1 MQRYVNNKNQQK
13 AIKGKIHPK
22 YAKPKPFLPTLR
34 TEAPEKITWH
44 LVYDYVTFH
53 PTYFT
58 GTLRMERM

>member
-1 MQRYVNNKNQQK
+1 MQRYVNNSQQK
-13 AIKGKIHPK
+13 AKAKAKPVK

-34 TEAPEKITWH
+34 KEAPEKITWH
-44 LVYDYVTFH
+44 LVYDNVTFH

>member
-1 MQRYVNNKNQQK
+1 MQRYVNNSQQK
-13 AIKGKIHPK
+13 AMAKTKPTK

-44 LVYDYVTFH
+44 LVYDNVTFH

>member
-1 MQRYVNNKNQQK
+1 MQRYVNNSQQK
-13 AIKGKIHPK
+13 AKAK
-22 YAKPKPFLPTLR
+22 AKPVKYSNPNPVLPTLR

-44 LVYDYVTFH
+44 LVYDNVTFH

>member
-1 MQRYVNNKNQQK
+1 MQRYVNNSHQQK
-13 AIKGKIHPK
+13 AMAKTKPAK

-44 LVYDYVTFH
+44 LVYDNVTFH

>member
-1 MQRYVNNKNQQK
+1 MQRYVNKSQQK
-13 AIKGKIHPK
+13 AMTKTKPK

-34 TEAPEKITWH
+34 TEVPEKITWH
-44 LVYDYVTFH
+44 LVYDNVTFH

>member
-1 MQRYVNNKNQQK
+1 MQRYVNNSQQK
-13 AIKGKIHPK
+13 AKAKKPVK

-34 TEAPEKITWH
+34 TVAPEKITWH
-44 LVYDYVTFH
+44 LVYNDVIFH